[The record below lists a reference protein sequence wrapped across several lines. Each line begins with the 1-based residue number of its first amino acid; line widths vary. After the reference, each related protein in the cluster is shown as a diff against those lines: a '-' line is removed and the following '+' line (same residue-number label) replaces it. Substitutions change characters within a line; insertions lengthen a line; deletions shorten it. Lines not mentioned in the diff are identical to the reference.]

1 MVSVPNLDL
10 LEEPYSNEPELEDSV
25 HLAQIVLLLTCLE
38 WWWQKRQ
45 DFFAAANLSIY
56 YQPPELQSKKF
67 RGPDFFVVLGTERR
81 PRRSWVVSRENGQ
94 YPNVI
99 VEILSRK
106 TAKTDR
112 TTKRDLYQNLFQT
125 PEYFWFN
132 PDPQKL
138 EFVGLRLQAGQYQ
151 DIPRTA
157 QGWMWSEQL
166 ELYLGIA
173 NNQLRYFTLE
183 GVMIPNFEEE
193 SAQNGEII
201 AQSGEIIKALEQRLE
216 REQRRAEQEQ
226 QRLEQAESLIQ
237 QQGEELERLRSYL
250 RSQGIDPDQLTQA

>member
-10 LEEPYSNEPELEDSV
+10 LEEPYSNEPELEDSL

-45 DFFAAANLSIY
+45 DFFVAANLSIY

-81 PRRSWVVSRENGQ
+81 PRRSWLVSRENGQ

-106 TAKTDR
+106 TAKTDQ

-132 PDPQKL
+132 PDPKKL
-138 EFVGLRLQAGQYQ
+138 EFVGLRLQAGHYQ

-157 QGWMWSEQL
+157 EGWMWSEQL

-173 NNQLRYFTLE
+173 NHQLRYFTPE

-193 SAQNGEII
+193 S

-216 REQRRAEQEQ
+216 REQRRAEQS
-226 QRLEQAESLIQ
+226 ESVVQ
-237 QQGEELERLRSYL
+237 QQSEELERLRSYL
-250 RSQGIDPDQLTQA
+250 RSQGIDPNQLTQP

>member
-10 LEEPYSNEPELEDSV
+10 LEEPYSNEPELEHSL

-38 WWWQKRQ
+38 WWWQQRQ
-45 DFFAAANLSIY
+45 DFFAAGNLSIY

-81 PRRSWVVSRENGQ
+81 PRGSWVVSRENGQ

-132 PDPQKL
+132 PDPQQL
-138 EFVGLRLQAGQYQ
+138 EFVGLRLQAGHYQ
-151 DIPRTA
+151 DIPRTD

-173 NNQLRYFTLE
+173 NNQLRYFTAE

-193 SAQNGEII
+193 S

-216 REQRRAEQEQ
+216 REQRRVEQS
-226 QRLEQAESLIQ
+226 ESIVQ
-237 QQGEELERLRSYL
+237 QQGEELERLRRYL
-250 RSQGIDPDQLTQA
+250 RSQGIDPDQLTQSYN